1 MIGPDRQHNA
11 EPDHHNEEG
20 SFVLFLGTAVSKKEA
35 TRGNGRLRRRPTVKL
50 GLSVGR
56 LRNSLN
62 WESSRNNRGPF
73 APYRFQLEN
82 RGAPTCARREARP
95 RTTAVRCSDYCISL
109 FSPPVQY
116 LRHADAFYASR

>member
-20 SFVLFLGTAVSKKEA
+20 SFVHFLGTAVSKKEA
-35 TRGNGRLRRRPTVKL
+35 TRGTGGLEAGRPSSRGFR
-50 GLSVGR
+50 SDE

-62 WESSRNNRGPF
+62 WESCRNNRGPF
-73 APYRFQLEN
+73 APDRFQLEN

-95 RTTAVRCSDYCISL
+95 RTTAVPCSDYCISL